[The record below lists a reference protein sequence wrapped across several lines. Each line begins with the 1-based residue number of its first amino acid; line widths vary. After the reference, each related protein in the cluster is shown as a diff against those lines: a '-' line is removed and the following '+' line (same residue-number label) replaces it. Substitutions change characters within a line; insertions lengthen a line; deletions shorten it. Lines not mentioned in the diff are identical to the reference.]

1 MVEEY
6 IVMALSVVI
15 MLIGVWVSSDILFE
29 EKSKKGIKGIVWL
42 ILSSMM
48 ISIFNMDKSAG
59 ITDVTKIIIV
69 FIITTLQNKDRYK
82 RRISDSIIGSAIVYA
97 NILMSEVV
105 VQIILS
111 LLNQII
117 EIDLINLKYTII
129 ASLMTDIITLM
140 IIILLKRKYLKVYQ
154 RIQNIDT
161 KLITTILTIFLVIII
176 VSGIIPLKRLELG
189 IDMLIVIILI
199 VGFFTI
205 GLYII
210 MERVEMDRIV
220 EKYKQL
226 SDYAKV
232 NEGLL
237 EDYRVTSHENRNHLI
252 VIDNMVPKSN
262 KKVHEYIKSILDNGE
277 MNKYYFIN
285 ELKNI
290 PITELKGFI
299 NYKLMEMLNE
309 EINLQINISEQIKK
323 SKLRRLTLKEKDD
336 LYNVVGILLDNAYE
350 ATRESKEK
358 ELVLEMHK
366 EKSTVVIMIANTYQ
380 GEIEIEK
387 ISEYGYSSKGR
398 NHGTGLYIVEKIITK
413 NQRFQKETSIM
424 ENYFIQS
431 ITIQ

>member
-309 EINLQINISEQIKK
+309 GINLQINISEQIKK

-350 ATRESKEK
+350 AARESKEK

-431 ITIQ
+431 IRIK

>member
-262 KKVHEYIKSILDNGE
+262 KKVYEYIKSILDNGE

-309 EINLQINISEQIKK
+309 GINLQINISEQIKK

>member
-431 ITIQ
+431 IRIK

>member
-309 EINLQINISEQIKK
+309 GINLQINISEQIKK

-350 ATRESKEK
+350 AARESKEK